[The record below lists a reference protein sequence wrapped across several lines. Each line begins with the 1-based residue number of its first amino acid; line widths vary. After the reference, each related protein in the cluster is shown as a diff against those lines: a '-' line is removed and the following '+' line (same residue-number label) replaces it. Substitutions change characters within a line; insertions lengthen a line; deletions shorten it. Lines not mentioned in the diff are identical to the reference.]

1 MTHSTP
7 VEVSMLLLFAI
18 PVIGLVAFVHG
29 LVQSFAPSNVL
40 IGQVRGSQPTLRSAV
55 ALFVLAALLGCLA
68 HAVCAALRTGA
79 PGWLNLLVLVL
90 LWDAIKFALLAA
102 HTTLRRMFAPTSRR
116 FRRTALAGRRTRFH
130 APSGSTDGRDF

>member
-1 MTHSTP
+1 
-7 VEVSMLLLFAI
+7 MLLLFAI

-55 ALFVLAALLGCLA
+55 VLFVLAALLGCLA

-102 HTTLRRMFAPTSRR
+102 QTTLRRLFALSTRR
-116 FRRTALAGRRTRFH
+116 FRRTALAGRQTSFRAASR
-130 APSGSTDGRDF
+130 STDWGDL

>member
-7 VEVSMLLLFAI
+7 VEVSMLFLFAL

-40 IGQVRGSQPTLRSAV
+40 IGQVRGSRPTLRSAV
-55 ALFVLAALLGCLA
+55 ALFVLAALLGCTA
-68 HAVCAALRTGA
+68 YVVSVALGTGA
-79 PGWLNLLVLVL
+79 PSWFNLLVLVL

-102 HTTLRRMFAPTSRR
+102 HTMLRRLFAPTSRR
-116 FRRTALAGRRTRFH
+116 FRRNGPSRSPGELPCC
-130 APSGSTDGRDF
+130 APLH